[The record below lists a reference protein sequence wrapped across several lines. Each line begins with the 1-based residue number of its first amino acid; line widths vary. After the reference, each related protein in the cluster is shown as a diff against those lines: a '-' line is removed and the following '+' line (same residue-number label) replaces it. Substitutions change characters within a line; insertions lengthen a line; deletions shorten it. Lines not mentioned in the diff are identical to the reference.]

1 MLFELQMSAQE
12 LFEKV
17 ANHLLK
23 QGKRSIDSNGYC
35 LYRSDDGLMCAAGIL
50 IPNEVYHESFEC
62 HDWLTLIERRDF
74 PTQHKDLIMAL
85 QNVHDCR
92 KNPED
97 WREYLIGLGKR
108 HNLNTEFLVV

>member
-23 QGKRSIDSNGYC
+23 QGKRCVGPDEYC
-35 LYRSDDGLMCAAGIL
+35 QYRFEGLMCAAGIL
-50 IPNEVYHESFEC
+50 IPDEVYNDTFEGK
-62 HDWLTLIERRDF
+62 DWQTLIEQCDF
-74 PTQHKDLIMAL
+74 PTQHRDLICSL
-85 QNVHDCR
+85 QSIHDYR

-97 WREYLIGLGKR
+97 WRPYLISLGKR
-108 HNLNTEFLVV
+108 HNLNTEFLVE